1 MKLQIYIILFFYSIL
16 KTNVKINCI
25 HLTNSLISYIYIYQS
40 ILINYLVYYNI
51 CIFTCLLTCLFIVT
65 SLNYYYSGLPNNLY
79 RHIRSF
85 IPFPIL
91 QFQFVKL
98 FSINRRLNKHELYDH
113 EQVNNCT
120 IGFSSVIISNPRSFR
135 AQRQKERERGEW
147 AQLESRYTA
156 RNRHHLPRGR
166 RAHRHGVKIREGFG
180 SRRLRGFR
188 IP

>member
-1 MKLQIYIILFFYSIL
+1 MVEVLNPLFKCFEITNLHHSFFYSIL

-135 AQRQKERERGEW
+135 AQRQREREENGRSWSHVIRHVIDTIFREVG
-147 AQLESRYTA
+147 ARTA
-156 RNRHHLPRGR
+156 T
-166 RAHRHGVKIREGFG
+166 A
-180 SRRLRGFR
+180 
-188 IP
+188 